1 MCYWLPKWD
10 PNVSVVEELYS
21 KWFITFCKWNSYHF
35 NTTLYPT
42 LQNPHNNVE
51 GKKISLRR
59 QSRMT
64 LHFSSDESVS
74 LTCWRKWILTAPFCH
89 CYATP
94 FFEWRWKIWHYTT
107 TSVSFL
113 SSSSFTKKEHRT
125 MAKPLPNSLRS
136 GDAAA
141 ISASFL
147 LVKILFVFVGTGEH
161 TDARHFFPNYH
172 FWHKNATTCKKYK
185 NISHFSTKKIL
196 LLVLL
201 LKHILVELWSLFC
214 EWRGF
219 RRNTITRQSQIC

>member
-1 MCYWLPKWD
+1 M
-10 PNVSVVEELYS
+10 N
-21 KWFITFCKWNSYHF
+21 F
-35 NTTLYPT
+35 NCT
-42 LQNPHNNVE
+42 
-51 GKKISLRR
+51 
-59 QSRMT
+59 
-64 LHFSSDESVS
+64 
-74 LTCWRKWILTAPFCH
+74 FCH

-94 FFEWRWKIWHYTT
+94 FLFWMKMKNMALYYNISLLFIIFFFYEEGT
-107 TSVSFL
+107 
-113 SSSSFTKKEHRT
+113 HRT

-185 NISHFSTKKIL
+185 NIFHFSTKKIL

-201 LKHILVELWSLFC
+201 LIHILVELWSLVLLMKRISKEHNYTTKSNLLMCTWHCKVLLNSNCSNWSCLLLQFVYSFTML
-214 EWRGF
+214 ETLPFLFSSNHLRPFVLRVVSLKLGHTG
-219 RRNTITRQSQIC
+219 NYSIYHY